1 MRYIRIPRPALA
13 GAAIALVAFS
23 LAGQQPT
30 QPQPQAPQA
39 PPAIPTFSTG
49 TNLVVVEVTV
59 KDKSGKLVE
68 DLKQSDFKITEDGKR
83 EPITVFQFEKLS
95 TEPEPPPTLQ
105 LADQLELPPPPKTTI
120 TVSQPGKPDLVT
132 HHNKRLM
139 PFFFDF
145 SSMGVPEQLR
155 AQQGA
160 LDFLSKNITADDQVA
175 IFLYT
180 SSIHVLSDFTS
191 DRDVLTKIIR
201 TLPIGEMSELAGL
214 ADTGGDCSPDTGA
227 AFVADETEFNIL
239 NTDMKLAAIQD
250 VSKMLKGFPE
260 TKQLIYFSG
269 GVSKTGVDN
278 QAQIDASIN
287 AAMKANMK
295 IYPIDVTGLT
305 ADPPGGAASQAASRG
320 TGVPN
325 GSSMASQRTSKNA
338 AQETLVTLAKDTG
351 GKVFL
356 DSNDIA
362 LGISRAQQDVQ
373 SYYTIGYVTSN
384 TTMDGKFR
392 TIKIELTN
400 GLATQ
405 ALDYRKGYYADKDWS
420 KQNSGDK
427 QQRLRE
433 ALSSADPVVD
443 LPLGMQVDYFRISPT
458 TYFVPVSVKIPGSV
472 IELAAKK
479 GGAGV
484 KTTKF
489 DFIAE
494 IQDGRRQAAASLQES
509 VPVTLE
515 GANAESANV
524 KGFEYNTGFAPLDPG
539 KYVIKFVVQ
548 EDLTGKIGTVT
559 QNFVVPDLS
568 AETSGL
574 KMSSIIWSSQKTSA
588 AAAVGSAEKKV
599 STKEL
604 IASPLV
610 DGDEKIVPNIS
621 KAFSRNQNMYVTF
634 DVYDAKPD
642 PANSKARKVKVT
654 MSFFNE
660 KNIESFV
667 VNPVDATQLAAT
679 RPEAVP
685 VKLMVP
691 LKGLAPGRYICQVNV
706 FDEVG
711 RKFAFTRT
719 PVVVVP

>member
-1 MRYIRIPRPALA
+1 MRHIRIPQQVLA
-13 GAAIALVAFS
+13 PGAIALVALS
-23 LAGQQPT
+23 LSGQQP
-30 QPQPQAPQA
+30 APQQPA
-39 PPAIPTFSTG
+39 PNTPPAVATFSTG
-49 TNLVVVEVTV
+49 TNLVVEEVTV

-68 DLKQSDFKITEDGKR
+68 GLKQSDFKISEDGKGQK
-83 EPITVFQFEKLS
+83 ITVFDFEKLA
-95 TEPEPPPTLQ
+95 TDPEPPPELTLTS
-105 LADQLELPPPPKTTI
+105 QLELPPVPKTTI
-120 TVSQPGKPDLVT
+120 TVSQPGKVDLVT

-139 PFFFDF
+139 PFLFDF

-160 LDFLSKNITADDQVA
+160 LDFLAKNITADDQVA

-180 SSIHVLSDFTS
+180 SQIQTKTDFTS
-191 DRDVLTKIIR
+191 DRDILTKIIR
-201 TLPIGEMSELAGL
+201 NLPIGEMTELAGL

-239 NTDMKLAAIQD
+239 NTDQKLAAIQD
-250 VSKMLKGFPE
+250 LAKMLKGFPE
-260 TKQLIYFSG
+260 TKQLIYFTG

-278 QAQIDASIN
+278 QAQLEASIN
-287 AAMKANMK
+287 AAAKANMK

-305 ADPPGGAASQAASRG
+305 ADPPGGAANSAGSRG
-320 TGVPN
+320 GGVFN
-325 GSSMASQRTSKNA
+325 GSTMASQRTSKNA

-351 GKVFL
+351 GKTFL

-373 SYYTIGYVTSN
+373 SYYTIGYN
-384 TTMDGKFR
+384 TTNDLLDGRFR
-392 TIKIELTN
+392 NVKVELTN
-400 GLATQ
+400 GMSVT
-405 ALDYRKGYYADKDWS
+405 LDYRKGYYADKDWS
-420 KQNSGDK
+420 KQNSSDK

-433 ALSSADPVVD
+433 AMSAADPVVD
-443 LPLGMQVDYFRISPT
+443 LPLAMLVDYFRISPT

-509 VPVTLE
+509 IPVSLE
-515 GANAESANV
+515 GANAESASV

-559 QNFVVPDLS
+559 QNFVIPDLS

-574 KMSSIIWSSQKTSA
+574 KMSSIIWSSQKISA
-588 AAAVGSAEKKV
+588 AAAVGVADKKV

-621 KAFSRNQNMYVTF
+621 KAFARSQNMYVTF

-642 PANSKARKVKVT
+642 PADPKARKVKVT

-660 KNIESFV
+660 KNVEAFV
-667 VNPVDATQLAAT
+667 VQPLDATQVTST

-719 PVVVVP
+719 PIVIVK